1 MDVDEVFSI
10 EHVLRAAALLIAIC
24 QLADGHWN
32 VEARQVLLRGDDLR
46 RQLIGRQ
53 DVVEK
58 RLRAKLHAARDK
70 FSFGVRVQGGKE
82 GVSPRLPDIRPVE
95 AELRDQRNN
104 QPGKCNGGDQGKLLT
119 QTRACT
125 PRVLSQA
132 ASTISSLR
140 ELVKLSTKW
149 S

>member
-1 MDVDEVFSI
+1 MNIYEIFCI

-32 VEARQVLLRGDDLR
+32 IEARQVLLRGDDLR

-53 DVVEK
+53 DIVEE
-58 RLRAKLHAARDK
+58 RLRAKLHAACDK

-95 AELRDQRNN
+95 AELRDQQNN
-104 QPGKCNGGDQGKLLT
+104 QEGVMEEIRENCLPRPE
-119 QTRACT
+119 RAH
-125 PRVLSQA
+125 
-132 ASTISSLR
+132 LR
-140 ELVKLSTKW
+140 CCPKRLPLYHRCES
-149 S
+149 